1 MAEFAG
7 ALGGWEELFSTPLT
21 AKVPSLGVNYMEASK
36 PEVAVGLPHHGRDL
50 CFVQRL
56 DEHGIGGIVWDC
68 GAAAAASCC
77 AVRLLCC
84 RRGHVCDH
92 VGDGRCARE
101 RSESCYVRCSAL
113 TVADLL
119 NLPDG
124 RCARAFRGCESID
137 ARRLEA

>member
-56 DEHGIGGIVWDC
+56 DEHGPALAEMGYLSPADLVPLADEDNEDEL
-68 GAAAAASCC
+68 AAV
-77 AVRLLCC
+77 VRELGLKAPEEKLWCC
-84 RRGHVCDH
+84 RSSLPQIHEAHRHQ
-92 VGDGRCARE
+92 
-101 RSESCYVRCSAL
+101 L
-113 TVADLL
+113 TTGPHYLS
-119 NLPDG
+119 
-124 RCARAFRGCESID
+124 R
-137 ARRLEA
+137 